1 MPSFPGNMKKVLHI
15 VGARPNFM
23 KVAPIYK
30 AIAQRGR
37 LQQFLVH
44 TGQHYDV
51 KMSDVFFTDLGMPA
65 PDVHLGIGSGSH
77 AEQTART
84 MLELEKVFL
93 KEKPDLVSVVGDVNS
108 TVAAALVAVKMG
120 IAISHVEAGLRSGD
134 TAMPEE
140 INRLVTDRLSDLL
153 LTPSRDGDA
162 NLLKEG
168 VDPSRIHFV
177 GNVMIDSL
185 LASKAKAEQL
195 STLQD
200 LGLTPQG
207 YAVCT
212 LHRPSN
218 VDDPRVFTGLLQAL
232 VHISERLPVIFPVH
246 PRTRRMLSEHV
257 HLASVQRAKNLR
269 LVDPMGY
276 LEFLALTS
284 QARLILTDSG
294 GLQEESTAL
303 GVPCLT
309 LRENTER
316 PITVEVGTNLVV
328 GTDPSRIQQ
337 AADRALDGQGKKGR
351 IPELWDG
358 RSSERI
364 ADLYERVLGV
374 APAELRVASA

>member
-1 MPSFPGNMKKVLHI
+1 MKKVLHI

-23 KVAPIYK
+23 KVAPIHK

-177 GNVMIDSL
+177 GNLMIDSL

-195 STLQD
+195 TTLKD
-200 LGLTPQG
+200 LGLTPRG

-218 VDDPRVFTGLLQAL
+218 VDDPRVFSGLLQSL
-232 VHISERLPVIFPVH
+232 IHISERLPVIFPVH
-246 PRTRRMLSEHV
+246 PRTRRMLSEQV
-257 HLASVQRAKNLR
+257 HLASVQRANNLR

-316 PITVEVGTNLVV
+316 PVTVEVGTNLVV
-328 GTDPSRIQQ
+328 GTDPVRIQQ

-358 RSSERI
+358 RASERI

>member
-1 MPSFPGNMKKVLHI
+1 MKKVLHI

-23 KVAPIYK
+23 KVAPLYK
-30 AIAQRGR
+30 VIAERGR
-37 LQQFLVH
+37 LAQVLVH

-77 AEQTART
+77 GEQTART

-108 TVAAALVAVKMG
+108 TLAGALVASKMG
-120 IAISHVEAGLRSGD
+120 ILISHVEAGLRSFD
-134 TAMPEE
+134 NRMPEE
-140 INRLVTDRLSDLL
+140 INRIVTDRIADLL
-153 LTPSRDGDA
+153 LTPSPDADA

-168 VDPSRIHFV
+168 ADPSRIHFV

-185 LASKAKAEQL
+185 LASKARADQL
-195 STLQD
+195 TTLAD
-200 LGLTPQG
+200 LGLAPRG

-212 LHRPSN
+212 LHRASN
-218 VDDPRVFTGLLQAL
+218 VDDPKVLGGLISAL
-232 VHISERLPVIFPVH
+232 AQVAERLPIIFPVH
-246 PRTRRMLSEHV
+246 PRTRKMLADKGLGGLLE
-257 HLASVQRAKNLR
+257 RAPGLR
-269 LVDPMGY
+269 LVEPMGY

-316 PITVEVGTNLVV
+316 PITVEQGTNLVV
-328 GTDPSRIQQ
+328 GIDPVRICE
-337 AADRALDGQGKKGR
+337 AAEQILDGNGKKGR
-351 IPELWDG
+351 VPDLWDG
-358 RSSERI
+358 RTSERI
-364 ADLYERVLGV
+364 ADVYERVLGV
-374 APAELRVASA
+374 GTADLRASA